1 MESTHVQVIEIFN
14 KAKILSTT
22 STINSGVLE
31 QHDFEHSW
39 IFENMHHKEIRAKI
53 CTLARPTSAILC
65 FLKDIGFE
73 LFSFFFSF
81 SVRVGDECD
90 VEVVVVDKSLSSETE
105 GNEFFLFGFDCKDT
119 SLIDLGMVP
128 YVFWRIC
135 SSSSEK

>member
-1 MESTHVQVIEIFN
+1 MVRIKIKIGIVKTNLTTFYIFVIEV
-14 KAKILSTT
+14 KSHKTEYD
-22 STINSGVLE
+22 NS
-31 QHDFEHSW
+31 
-39 IFENMHHKEIRAKI
+39 MKK

-73 LFSFFFSF
+73 LFSCFFSF